1 MRDDTVDNFLGREAQ
16 WAMLCAW
23 DGIEA
28 AGPPNPIPSEA
39 ETYVDAVW
47 EFVEF
52 SCSEAGQ
59 PVPDRAEVMNAI
71 MDALSA
77 HSTMS
82 KQALD
87 SERVREGL
95 KDILMGPGK
104 LYEGLRDKGAGSTA
118 EASS

>member
-1 MRDDTVDNFLGREAQ
+1 MGTR
-16 WAMLCAW
+16 
-23 DGIEA
+23 
-28 AGPPNPIPSEA
+28 
-39 ETYVDAVW
+39 Y
-47 EFVEF
+47 
-52 SCSEAGQ
+52 
-59 PVPDRAEVMNAI
+59 
-71 MDALSA
+71 
-77 HSTMS
+77 STMS